1 MTERKTGSALKKC
14 FWTEK
19 RVDMRYI
26 TGIESYSGRKKT
38 AVTLG
43 KFDGLHLGHQK
54 LIDKI
59 RSYAS
64 DGCQSVVCAFDMNR
78 ESLMTNRE
86 RREHLENEVDW
97 LIDQPFTK
105 ELREMEAEK
114 FIEDVLYGTLRAA
127 HIVVGTDFNFG
138 YGKRGNAQMLL
149 EYAEKYGYTVDVI
162 EKERYLGTVISSTY
176 IKDAL
181 AQGDVKLAEHL
192 LGYPYGLTGIVR
204 HGKQLGRT
212 LGFPTMNIEPEE
224 NKILP
229 RFGVYACRV
238 KIDGKWYDAV
248 GNAGIKPTV
257 TDEHRRL
264 LEVFVY
270 GYEGDAY
277 GKEVTAQ
284 FCDFERPEAK
294 FGSVEG
300 LKDNVMQDMHYGE
313 RYFAARR
320 EKNGE

>member
-1 MTERKTGSALKKC
+1 MK
-14 FWTEK
+14 
-19 RVDMRYI
+19 YI
-26 TGIESYSGRKKT
+26 TGIESYSGQKRS

-59 RSYAS
+59 ISYAS
-64 DGCQSVVCAFDMNR
+64 DECESIVCAFDMHR
-78 ESLMTNRE
+78 DSLMTGRE
-86 RREHLENEVDW
+86 RREHLEPKVDW

-105 ELREMEAEK
+105 ALREMEAEE
-114 FIEDVLYGTLRAA
+114 FIDRILYKVLRAA
-127 HIVVGTDFNFG
+127 HIVVGTDFSFG
-138 YGKRGNAQMLL
+138 YGKRGNAALL
-149 EYAEKYGYTVDVI
+149 QEMADQYGYTVDVI

-181 AQGDVKLAEHL
+181 AQGDVKLAERL
-192 LGYPYGLTGIVR
+192 LGYPYEMTGIVR

-212 LGFPTMNIEPEE
+212 LGFPTMNIEPEK

-238 KIDGKWYDAV
+238 RIDGKWYDAV

-257 TDEHRRL
+257 TDEQRRL

-270 GYEGDAY
+270 GYDGDAY
-277 GKEVTAQ
+277 GKEITAQ
-284 FCDFERPEAK
+284 FCEFERPETK
-294 FGSVEG
+294 FGSVEE
-300 LKDNVMQDMHYGE
+300 LKNNVMRDMRYGE
-313 RYFAARR
+313 RYFAALR
-320 EKNGE
+320 EKSGE

>member
-1 MTERKTGSALKKC
+1 MK
-14 FWTEK
+14 
-19 RVDMRYI
+19 YI
-26 TGIESYSGRKKT
+26 TGIESYSGQKRS

-59 RSYAS
+59 ISYAS
-64 DGCQSVVCAFDMNR
+64 DECESIVCAFDMHR
-78 ESLMTNRE
+78 DSLMTGRE
-86 RREHLENEVDW
+86 RREHLEPKVDW

-105 ELREMEAEK
+105 SLREMEAEE
-114 FIEDVLYGTLRAA
+114 FIDRILYKVLRAA
-127 HIVVGTDFNFG
+127 HIVVGTDFSFG
-138 YGKRGNAQMLL
+138 YGKRGNAALL
-149 EYAEKYGYTVDVI
+149 QKMADQYGYTVDVI

-181 AQGDVKLAEHL
+181 AQGDVKLAERL
-192 LGYPYGLTGIVR
+192 LGYPYEMTGIVR

-212 LGFPTMNIEPEE
+212 LGFPTMNIEPEK

-238 KIDGKWYDAV
+238 RIDGKWYDAV

-257 TDEHRRL
+257 TDEQRRL

-270 GYEGDAY
+270 GYDGDAY
-277 GKEVTAQ
+277 GKEITAQ
-284 FCDFERPEAK
+284 FCEFERPETK
-294 FGSVEG
+294 FGSVEE
-300 LKDNVMQDMHYGE
+300 LKNNVMRDMRYGE
-313 RYFAARR
+313 RYFAALR
-320 EKNGE
+320 EKSGE

>member
-1 MTERKTGSALKKC
+1 MK
-14 FWTEK
+14 
-19 RVDMRYI
+19 YI
-26 TGIESYSGRKKT
+26 TGIESYSGQKRS

-59 RSYAS
+59 ISYAS
-64 DGCQSVVCAFDMNR
+64 DECESIVCAFDMHR
-78 ESLMTNRE
+78 DSLMTGRE
-86 RREHLENEVDW
+86 RREHLEPKVDW

-105 ELREMEAEK
+105 SLREMEAEE
-114 FIEDVLYGTLRAA
+114 FIDRILYKVLRAA
-127 HIVVGTDFNFG
+127 HIVVGTDFSFG
-138 YGKRGNAQMLL
+138 YGKRGNAALL
-149 EYAEKYGYTVDVI
+149 QEMADQYGYTVDVI

-181 AQGDVKLAEHL
+181 AQGDVKLAERL
-192 LGYPYGLTGIVR
+192 LGYPYEMTGIVR

-212 LGFPTMNIEPEE
+212 LGFPTMNIEPEK

-238 KIDGKWYDAV
+238 RIDGKWYDAV

-257 TDEHRRL
+257 TDEQRRL

-270 GYEGDAY
+270 GYDGDAY
-277 GKEVTAQ
+277 GKEITAQ
-284 FCDFERPEAK
+284 FCEFERPETK
-294 FGSVEG
+294 FGSVEE
-300 LKDNVMQDMHYGE
+300 LKNNVMRDMRYGE
-313 RYFAARR
+313 RYFAALR
-320 EKNGE
+320 EKSGE

>member
-1 MTERKTGSALKKC
+1 MK
-14 FWTEK
+14 
-19 RVDMRYI
+19 YI
-26 TGIESYSGRKKT
+26 TGIESYSGQKRS

-59 RSYAS
+59 ISYAS
-64 DGCQSVVCAFDMNR
+64 DECESIVCAFDMHR
-78 ESLMTNRE
+78 DSLMTGRE
-86 RREHLENEVDW
+86 RREHLEPKVDW

-105 ELREMEAEK
+105 SLREMEAEE
-114 FIEDVLYGTLRAA
+114 FIDRILYKVLRAA
-127 HIVVGTDFNFG
+127 HIVVGTDFSFG
-138 YGKRGNAQMLL
+138 YGKRGNAALL
-149 EYAEKYGYTVDVI
+149 QEMADQYGYTVDVI

-181 AQGDVKLAEHL
+181 AQGDVKLAERL
-192 LGYPYGLTGIVR
+192 LGYPYEMTGIVR

-212 LGFPTMNIEPEE
+212 LGFPTMNIEPEK

-238 KIDGKWYDAV
+238 RIDGKWYDAV

-257 TDEHRRL
+257 PDEQRRL

-270 GYEGDAY
+270 GYDGDAY
-277 GKEVTAQ
+277 GKEITAQ
-284 FCDFERPEAK
+284 FCEFERPETK
-294 FGSVEG
+294 FGSVEE
-300 LKDNVMQDMHYGE
+300 LKNNVMRDMRYGE
-313 RYFAARR
+313 RYFAALR
-320 EKNGE
+320 EKSGE